1 MDLKPLLLAACIVA
15 TIGSCGNS
23 NSNAESKTVADTFD
37 PIRTYNQKCG
47 VCHGRDGKMMASG
60 APDLSISQLKKD
72 EIIAI
77 VTYGKNTMPPQ
88 KDVLTPEQISA
99 VAEHVLTL
107 RNP

>member
-1 MDLKPLLLAACIVA
+1 MDIKPYIVVAFLVA
-15 TIGSCGNS
+15 TVISCGNS
-23 NSNAESKTVADTFD
+23 NSTAAVEDQSTFD
-37 PIRTYNQKCG
+37 AVRTYNQKCG

-60 APDLSISQLKKD
+60 APDLTVSRLTKD

-99 VAEHVLTL
+99 IAEHVLKL
-107 RNP
+107 RTP

>member
-1 MDLKPLLLAACIVA
+1 MDLKPLLLAACVVA

-23 NSNAESKTVADTFD
+23 NSNAEAIAAADAFD

-60 APDLSISQLKKD
+60 APDLTASKISKD

-99 VAEHVLTL
+99 VADHVLTL